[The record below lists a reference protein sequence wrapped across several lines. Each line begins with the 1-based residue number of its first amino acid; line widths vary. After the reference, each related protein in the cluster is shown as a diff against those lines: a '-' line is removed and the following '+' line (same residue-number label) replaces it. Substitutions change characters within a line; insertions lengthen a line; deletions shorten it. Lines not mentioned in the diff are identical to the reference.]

1 MRKITHEPRLA
12 EKALTLGELR
22 AFLADAD
29 RNELPDDALIE
40 VRTAGFSTLRI
51 REISA
56 DDRHTAA
63 SEAKGRR
70 R

>member
-1 MRKITHEPRLA
+1 MRKITHEPRLV
-12 EKALTLGELR
+12 KHALTLGELR
-22 AFLADAD
+22 AFLADAE
-29 RNELPDDALIE
+29 RNEIPDDALIE
-40 VRTAGFSTLRI
+40 IRPHGFNTQRI